1 MGQGI
6 KGDRLDIHVVG
17 MRFWNDQLADDAAVR
32 IIDEGR
38 RVCEEV
44 IGGPV
49 TYGEPGMKDEERSD
63 DRVTNLGTLGG
74 AIAEEVA
81 AGTRAGKR
89 VVALGSNCT
98 TLPGILG
105 GLQEANGVDS
115 RLGLVW
121 FDAHGDFNTPR
132 TTLSGMLGGMPV
144 AVSAGLCY
152 PNWREASHLVAP
164 IPTDRIV
171 MVDVRNLDVAEEQLI
186 RATDV
191 QIARIAP
198 GFAGDRP
205 LDEAVAELAA
215 RCDALYLHIDS
226 DILDASLTPNH
237 GTKEPNGPNV
247 AETVAAIR
255 TVLDTGKV
263 IALGLVSVNSAGE
276 GGEVSLAASLDMLRG
291 SLEGWRA

>member
-1 MGQGI
+1 V
-6 KGDRLDIHVVG
+6 DLHVVG
-17 MRFWNDQLADDAAVR
+17 MRFWNDQRAAEGSVQ

-38 RVCEEV
+38 KICEAV
-44 IGGPV
+44 AGGTV
-49 TYGEPGMKDEERSD
+49 TYSEATYDPAALVD
-63 DRVTNLGTLGG
+63 DRISNLGTLGG
-74 AIAEEVA
+74 AIADEVA
-81 AGTRAGKR
+81 AGARAGKR

-105 GLQEANGVDS
+105 GLQEANGIEK

-121 FDAHGDFNTPR
+121 FDAHGDFNTPS

-152 PNWREASHLVAP
+152 PTWREESHLTAP

-171 MVDVRNLDVAEEQLI
+171 MVDVRNLDEAEERLI

-191 QIARIAP
+191 QIAQVAP
-198 GFAGDRP
+198 GYAGDRP
-205 LDEAVAELAA
+205 LAEAVAELAEK
-215 RCDALYLHIDS
+215 CDAIYLHIDS

-237 GTKEPNGPNV
+237 GTKEPNGPDV

-276 GGEVSLAASLDMLRG
+276 GGDVSLRTSLEMLRG
-291 SLEGWRA
+291 GLEGWQE

>member
-1 MGQGI
+1 M
-6 KGDRLDIHVVG
+6 DLHVVG
-17 MRFWNDQLADDAAVR
+17 MRFWNDQRADDVAVR

-38 RVCEEV
+38 KVCEEV
-44 IGGPV
+44 ADGTV
-49 TYGEPGMKDEERSD
+49 TYAEAAFRPDRLVD
-63 DRVTNLGTLGG
+63 DRITNLGTLGG
-74 AIAEEVA
+74 AIADEVA
-81 AGTRAGKR
+81 AGARAGKR

-105 GLQEANGVDS
+105 GLQEANGLDS
-115 RLGLVW
+115 KLGLVW

-152 PNWREASHLVAP
+152 PTWREASHLTAP

-171 MVDVRNLDVAEEQLI
+171 MVDVRNLDAAEEQLI

-191 QIARIAP
+191 QIAQIGP

-205 LDEAVAELAA
+205 LADAVAELAA
-215 RCDALYLHIDS
+215 RCDAIYLHIDS

-237 GTKEPNGPNV
+237 GTKEPNGPDV
-247 AETVAAIR
+247 EQTVAAIR
-255 TVLDTGKV
+255 VVLDTGKV

-276 GGEVSLAASLDMLRG
+276 GGDVSLATSLAMLRG
-291 SLEGWRA
+291 GLEGWRA

>member
-1 MGQGI
+1 M
-6 KGDRLDIHVVG
+6 DLHVVG
-17 MRFWNDQLADDAAVR
+17 MRFWNDQRAEDRSVE

-38 RVCEEV
+38 KVCEAV
-44 IGGPV
+44 ADGTV
-49 TYGEPGMKDEERSD
+49 TYSD
-63 DRVTNLGTLGG
+63 AAYDPSQMVEDRITNLGTLGG
-74 AIAEEVA
+74 VIAEQVA
-81 AGTRAGKR
+81 AGIRDGKK

-105 GLQEANGVDS
+105 GLQEATGIEKS
-115 RLGLVW
+115 LGLVW

-152 PNWREASHLVAP
+152 HTWREASHLVAP

-171 MVDVRNLDVAEEQLI
+171 MVDVRNLDQAEEQLI

-191 QIARIAP
+191 QIAQVAP
-198 GFAGDRP
+198 GYAGDRP
-205 LDEAVAELAA
+205 LAETVAELAE
-215 RCDALYLHIDS
+215 RCDAIYLHIDS

-247 AETVAAIR
+247 AETVAALE
-255 TVLDTGKV
+255 TVLATGKV

-276 GGEVSLAASLDMLRG
+276 GGDVSLKTSLEMLRG
-291 SLEGWRA
+291 GLEHWPD

>member
-1 MGQGI
+1 M
-6 KGDRLDIHVVG
+6 DLHVVG
-17 MRFWNDQLADDAAVR
+17 MRYWNDQLADPAAIR

-38 RVCEEV
+38 ALCEALAAGSVSHSEADFPEGRRVA
-44 IGGPV
+44 
-49 TYGEPGMKDEERSD
+49 

-74 AIAEEVA
+74 AIATEVA
-81 AGTRAGKR
+81 AGARAGKR

-105 GLQEANGVDS
+105 GLQEVHGTAS
-115 RLGLVW
+115 RIGLVW

-152 PNWREASHLVAP
+152 PQWREASHLLAP
-164 IPTDRIV
+164 IPTDRIL
-171 MVDVRNLDVAEEQLI
+171 MVDVRNLDTAEEQLI

-191 QIARIAP
+191 QIARVAP
-198 GFAGDRP
+198 GLAGDLP
-205 LDEAVAELAA
+205 LAEAVADLAA
-215 RCDALYLHIDS
+215 RCDVIYLHIDS

-237 GTKEPNGPNV
+237 STKEPNGPDV
-247 AETVAAIR
+247 ATTVAAIG
-255 TVLDTGKV
+255 TVLATGKV

-276 GGEVSLAASLDMLRG
+276 GGDISLATSLDMLRG
-291 SLEGWRA
+291 GLGRWA

>member
-1 MGQGI
+1 M
-6 KGDRLDIHVVG
+6 DIHVVG
-17 MRFWNDQLADDAAVR
+17 MRFWNDQRAEDATVR

-38 RVCEEV
+38 KICEEV
-44 IGGPV
+44 ADGMV
-49 TYGEPGMKDEERSD
+49 TYGEAAFRPDQLVD
-63 DRVTNLGTLGG
+63 DRIANLGTLGG
-74 AIAEEVA
+74 AIADEVA
-81 AGTRAGKR
+81 AGARAGKR

-105 GLQEANGVDS
+105 GLQEANGLES
-115 RLGLVW
+115 KLGLVW

-152 PNWREASHLVAP
+152 PTWREASHLTAP
-164 IPTDRIV
+164 LPTDRIV
-171 MVDVRNLDVAEEQLI
+171 MVDVRNLDAAEEQLI

-191 QIARIAP
+191 QIAQVGP

-205 LDEAVAELAA
+205 LADAVAELAA
-215 RCDALYLHIDS
+215 RCDAIYLHIDS

-247 AETVAAIR
+247 DETIAAIR
-255 TVLDTGKV
+255 VVLDTGKV

-276 GGEVSLAASLDMLRG
+276 GGDVSLATALAMLRG
-291 SLEGWRA
+291 GLEGWRA

>member
-1 MGQGI
+1 M
-6 KGDRLDIHVVG
+6 DLHVVG
-17 MRFWNDQLADDAAVR
+17 MRYWNDRRGDDAALR
-32 IIDEGR
+32 IVDQGLAA
-38 RVCEEV
+38 CEALA
-44 IGGPV
+44 GGTV
-49 TYGEPGMKDEERSD
+49 TYSEATFPEERRSE
-63 DRVTNLGTLGG
+63 DRITNLGTLGD
-74 AIAEEVA
+74 AIATEVA
-81 AGTRAGKR
+81 AGARAGKK

-105 GLQEANGVDS
+105 GLQDVHGPTAKI
-115 RLGLVW
+115 GLVW

-152 PNWREASHLVAP
+152 PTWREASHLGNP

-191 QIARIAP
+191 RIARVGP
-198 GFAGDRP
+198 GYAGDLP
-205 LDEAVAELAA
+205 LDEAVADLAA
-215 RCDALYLHIDS
+215 RCDVIYLHIDS

-237 GTKEPNGPNV
+237 GTKEPNGPDV
-247 AETVAAIR
+247 AETVAAIH

-263 IALGLVSVNSAGE
+263 IAFGLVSVNSVGE
-276 GGEVSLAASLDMLRG
+276 GGDISLNAALDMLRG
-291 SLEGWRA
+291 GLSHWAS